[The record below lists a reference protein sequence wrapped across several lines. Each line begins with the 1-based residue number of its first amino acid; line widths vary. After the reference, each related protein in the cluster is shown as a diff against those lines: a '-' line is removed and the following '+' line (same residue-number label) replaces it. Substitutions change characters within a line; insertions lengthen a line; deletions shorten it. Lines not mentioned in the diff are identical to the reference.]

1 MIPTGGS
8 NQYVGEH
15 DCHSEGFLQFGRMG
29 MSIHSF
35 CECRGTKKPQSHRS
49 FAYAMAEPPVP
60 VQRHWP
66 DSTSA
71 E

>member
-1 MIPTGGS
+1 MTPTGGS

-15 DCHSEGFLQFGRMG
+15 DYHSEGFLQSGRMG

-35 CECRGTKKPQSHRS
+35 YKCQGTEKTQSHRH
-49 FAYAMAEPPVP
+49 ACAMAEPPVL
-60 VQRHWP
+60 VQTDWL